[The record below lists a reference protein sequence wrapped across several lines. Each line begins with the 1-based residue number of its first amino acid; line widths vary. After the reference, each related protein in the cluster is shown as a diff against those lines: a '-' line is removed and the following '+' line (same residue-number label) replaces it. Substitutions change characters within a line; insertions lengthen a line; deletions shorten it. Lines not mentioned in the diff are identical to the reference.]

1 MPKFNFKKSIGRPFM
16 SNVAKP
22 LGSAIYSTAA
32 PLVNQGL
39 AQIKQQGTDALKQ
52 LSANA
57 LQQLESTAIPV
68 FKTGGRV
75 KGKRGKA
82 KIAQLHA
89 GEYVLPIG
97 VAPTKAQKSA
107 VAKRKAKARK

>member
-22 LGSAIYSTAA
+22 LGREIYNTAA

-39 AQIKQQGTDALKQ
+39 AQLKQQGTDAFKQ
-52 LSANA
+52 LSPNA
-57 LQQLESTAIPV
+57 LQQLEGAAIPV
-68 FKTGGRV
+68 FKNGGRV
-75 KGKRGKA
+75 KGKRGKGR
-82 KIAQLHA
+82 IAQVHN
-89 GEYVLPIG
+89 GEYILPVG

-107 VAKRKAKARK
+107 VAKRHAKSKK